1 MNSVVAFDMDG
12 TLIDSAADIGA
23 AANRMRASFGL
34 KPLAREAVV
43 RMVGN
48 GARVLV
54 ARATADAPGLDQDEA
69 FRRYRHEYDTHLIV
83 ETRLYSGVPDM
94 LEALQSAG
102 YRLAVSTNKPYNSTR
117 FILKGLGIDAFFPVV
132 VGADSG
138 FPLKPEP
145 DALHHI
151 LKETA
156 AEAAGSWMV
165 GDNWTDIDSGHAAGF
180 RTAHCAWGYGAPD
193 KYQPDVV
200 CASMDAVKSAIISAK
215 KIKIEKKSTFF

>member
-1 MNSVVAFDMDG
+1 MNAVVAFDMDG

-34 KPLAREAVV
+34 KPLPRGSVV

-69 FRRYRHEYDTHLIV
+69 FRRYRHEYDTHLID
-83 ETRLYSGVPDM
+83 ETRLYPGVLEG
-94 LEALQSAG
+94 LEALKSAG
-102 YRLAVSTNKPYNSTR
+102 FGLAVFTNKPHGSTLN
-117 FILKGLGIDAFFPVV
+117 ILKELGADSFFSAV

-138 FPLKPEP
+138 FPLKPAP
-145 DALHHI
+145 DALFHI
-151 LKETA
+151 L
-156 AEAAGSWMV
+156 EATRTEAPGSWMA

-180 RTAHCAWGYGAPD
+180 RTAYCSYGYGAPD
-193 KYQPDVV
+193 AIAPDTV
-200 CASMDAVKSAIISAK
+200 CPDFGALTVAILNANK
-215 KIKIEKKSTFF
+215 K

>member
-1 MNSVVAFDMDG
+1 VSSVVAFDMDG

-69 FRRYRHEYDTHLIV
+69 FRRYRHEYDTHLID
-83 ETRLYSGVPDM
+83 ETRLYPGVPDG
-94 LEALQSAG
+94 LEALRSAG
-102 YRLAVSTNKPYNSTR
+102 FRLAVYTNKPHGSTLH
-117 FILKGLGIDAFFPVV
+117 ILKGLGVDSFFPVV
-132 VGADSG
+132 IGADSG
-138 FPLKPEP
+138 FPLKPAP
-145 DALHHI
+145 DALLHI
-151 LKETA
+151 LRETGTD
-156 AEAAGSWMV
+156 AAGSWMV

-180 RTAHCAWGYGAPD
+180 RTAYCSYGYGAPD
-193 KYQPDVV
+193 RIPPDAVCPSFDVV
-200 CASMDAVKSAIISAK
+200 KRTILDANN
-215 KIKIEKKSTFF
+215 EK

>member
-1 MNSVVAFDMDG
+1 MDG

-34 KPLAREAVV
+34 KPLPRGSVV

-69 FRRYRHEYDTHLIV
+69 FRRYRHEYDTHLV
-83 ETRLYSGVPDM
+83 METRLYPGVLEG
-94 LEALQSAG
+94 LEALKAAG
-102 YRLAVSTNKPYNSTR
+102 FRLAVFTNKPHGSTLH
-117 FILKGLGIDAFFPVV
+117 ILKELGADSFFSAV

-138 FPLKPEP
+138 FPLKPAP
-145 DALHHI
+145 DALFHI
-151 LKETA
+151 LKETG
-156 AEAAGSWMV
+156 AEAPVSWMV

-180 RTAHCAWGYGAPD
+180 RTIHCSYGYGAPD
-193 KYQPDVV
+193 AIPPDAV
-200 CASMDAVKSAIISAK
+200 CTDFDAVKGLILDAK
-215 KIKIEKKSTFF
+215 LNANKEK

>member
-1 MNSVVAFDMDG
+1 MNAVIAFDMDG

-34 KPLAREAVV
+34 TPLPRGSVV

-69 FRRYRHEYDTHLIV
+69 FRRYRHEYDTHLVV
-83 ETRLYSGVPDM
+83 ETRLYPGVPDG
-94 LEALQSAG
+94 LEALKSAG
-102 YRLAVSTNKPYNSTR
+102 FRLAIFTNKPHGSTLH
-117 FILKGLGIDAFFPVV
+117 ILNELGVKSFFSAV

-138 FPLKPEP
+138 FPLKPAP
-145 DALHHI
+145 DALLHI
-151 LKETA
+151 LKETGTDDA
-156 AEAAGSWMV
+156 VSWMV

-180 RTAHCAWGYGAPD
+180 RTAYCQYGYGAPD
-193 KYQPDVV
+193 TIPPDAV
-200 CASMDAVKSAIISAK
+200 CADFDAVKRTILDANK
-215 KIKIEKKSTFF
+215 TK